1 MELFN
6 LNYPCL
12 VEYIYK
18 QKLLDMRQYCDAEID
33 NVVKSVR
40 TEAEAALANLRRNP
54 LGKSTG
60 VTANT

>member
-1 MELFN
+1 
-6 LNYPCL
+6 
-12 VEYIYK
+12 
-18 QKLLDMRQYCDAEID
+18 MRQYCDAEID

-60 VTANT
+60 VKEKT